1 MTVAYLYE
9 HVNMYVCMYVH
20 VFRSLYIIKRS
31 YNTIST
37 DRFFVLLIFIFISL
51 IIDMHLKEEKKP
63 KLLF

>member
-1 MTVAYLYE
+1 
-9 HVNMYVCMYVH
+9 MYVCMYVH